1 MALNIANDVLDS
13 AETVFAN
20 RHDRRFGA
28 AVRSFAD
35 AIAQV
40 PEAASA
46 QWSHGR
52 LAALRHVSEQV
63 VRTIEARLEHATDPA
78 QARQRL
84 IDGVNEIRRVLAAIG
99 EVQLD
104 R

>member
-1 MALNIANDVLDS
+1 MASSIANGVIDS
-13 AETVFAN
+13 AEAVFAN

-35 AIAQV
+35 AVGQV
-40 PEAASA
+40 TDSAPA
-46 QWSHGR
+46 QWSPGA

-63 VRTIEARLEHATDPA
+63 VRNIEARLDDTDDSAPG
-78 QARQRL
+78 QQGL
-84 IDGVNEIRRVLAAIG
+84 IDGMNEIRRVLGVLG
-99 EVQLD
+99 EIQRD

>member
-1 MALNIANDVLDS
+1 MVPNIANDVIDS
-13 AETVFAN
+13 AEAVFAN
-20 RHDRRFGA
+20 RHDRRFGT

-40 PEAASA
+40 TESAPA
-46 QWSHGR
+46 QWSHGT

-63 VRTIEARLEHATDPA
+63 VRNIEARLEDTNDPA
-78 QARQRL
+78 RAQQGL
-84 IDGVNEIRRVLAAIG
+84 IDGMNEIRRVLGAIDDI
-99 EVQLD
+99 QRD